1 MSPFVSIS
9 IRSNLKD
16 LLLSS
21 IFKHTT
27 CIPEHAEQGCL
38 DTPIKFWPLNAVT
51 GLFRGLNRLPEDTV
65 PHYKSTLDVA
75 KIYEKR

>member
-1 MSPFVSIS
+1 MNLFVSIS
-9 IRSNLKD
+9 IRSNRKD
-16 LLLSS
+16 PLLSS
-21 IFKHTT
+21 ILKHTT
-27 CIPEHAEQGCL
+27 GIPEHAEQGCL
-38 DTPIKFWPLNAVT
+38 VTPINFWPLNAVI